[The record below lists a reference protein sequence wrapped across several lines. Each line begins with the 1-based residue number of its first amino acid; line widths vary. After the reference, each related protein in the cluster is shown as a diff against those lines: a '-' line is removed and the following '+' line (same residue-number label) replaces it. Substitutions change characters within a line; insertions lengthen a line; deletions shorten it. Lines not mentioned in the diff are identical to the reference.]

1 MVSQSLTHYGTV
13 VIFFHEE
20 MNTRETNLADGM
32 TSFFLKRLSVVVKMT
47 AQHTKDLE

>member
-1 MVSQSLTHYGTV
+1 MSPTRHVKRIGGYIIREQDHGSESLTHYGTV

-32 TSFFLKRLSVVVKMT
+32 TSFF
-47 AQHTKDLE
+47 